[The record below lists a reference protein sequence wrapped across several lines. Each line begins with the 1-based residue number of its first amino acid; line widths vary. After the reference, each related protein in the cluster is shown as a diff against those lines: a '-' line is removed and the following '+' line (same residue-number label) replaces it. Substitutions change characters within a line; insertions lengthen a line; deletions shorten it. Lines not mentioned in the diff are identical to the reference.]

1 MSRPHPH
8 SPAAARGMTLP
19 HRSSILAMRLF
30 VLSLGMLFF
39 ASMLGYIAIRTGFF
53 GRHEVP
59 LGTLRRTFPPSL
71 WVSTALV
78 LAASLTISRSLSA
91 VRRERQR
98 PFRFWLAATLVL
110 AVLFV
115 IVQAPSL
122 AAILAAHFEQLRAAG
137 DGRPMA
143 LFGLVFFLIVVHAL
157 HVVGGIIFL
166 AWVLYRAGQNA
177 YDHEHH
183 IPVRHAALYW
193 HFLDVV
199 WIALFGTMFVL
210 G

>member
-1 MSRPHPH
+1 
-8 SPAAARGMTLP
+8 
-19 HRSSILAMRLF
+19 MRLF
-30 VLSLGMLFF
+30 VLSLGMLFV
-39 ASMLGYIAIRTGFF
+39 ASMLGYVAIRTGFF
-53 GRHEVP
+53 GKVDLP
-59 LGTLRRTFPPSL
+59 LGTLRGGLPAAL
-71 WVSTALV
+71 WVSTAIV
-78 LAASLTISRSLSA
+78 LLASFTISRALSA

-98 PFRFWLAATLVL
+98 PFRVWLAATLVL
-110 AVLFV
+110 AVMFV

-122 AAILAAHFEQLRAAG
+122 ASILSAHLTYLRTAG
-137 DGRPMA
+137 EARPMA
-143 LFGLVFFLIVVHAL
+143 LLGLVFFLIVIHAA

-183 IPVRHAALYW
+183 MAVRHAALYW

-199 WIALFGTMFVL
+199 WIVLFGTMFVL

>member
-1 MSRPHPH
+1 
-8 SPAAARGMTLP
+8 
-19 HRSSILAMRLF
+19 MRLF

-39 ASMLGYIAIRTGFF
+39 ASMLGYVAIRTGYY
-53 GRHEVP
+53 GRVDLP
-59 LGTLRRTFPPSL
+59 AGALRPSFPASL

-78 LAASLTISRSLSA
+78 LAGSFTISRALAA

-98 PFRFWLAATLVL
+98 PFRAWLAATLGL

-115 IVQAPSL
+115 IVQTPSL
-122 AAILAAHFEQLRAAG
+122 AAILSAHFAQLRAAG
-137 DGRPMA
+137 EGRPMA
-143 LFGLVFFLIVVHAL
+143 LFGLIFFLIIVHAL
-157 HVVGGIIFL
+157 HVAGGIVFL

-183 IPVRHAALYW
+183 IPIRHAALYW